1 MYILTKFSRAIIAIV
16 MTLAL
21 GLPSLAH
28 DFEVEGVYYNIAD
41 ATKKTVKVTYKG
53 GSYYEDSNEYTGL
66 VSIPQSVSYRGYKY
80 SVVSIGYA
88 AFRGCAE
95 LTSVTIPSSVIEIGG
110 GAFSNCSSLTEINC
124 EAQAKPTG
132 WSDAWKNGC
141 SATVNWGYTGE

>member
-1 MYILTKFSRAIIAIV
+1 MLTKVSRAIIAIV
-16 MTLAL
+16 MTLAV
-21 GLPSLAH
+21 GLPSHAH

-66 VSIPQSVSYRGYKY
+66 VSIPQSVSYRGYMY

-110 GAFSNCSSLTEINC
+110 DAFINC
-124 EAQAKPTG
+124 TK
-132 WSDAWKNGC
+132 
-141 SATVNWGYTGE
+141 VRL

>member
-66 VSIPQSVSYRGYKY
+66 VSIPQSVSYRGYMY

-95 LTSVTIPSSVIEIGG
+95 LTSVTIPSSVTEIGG
-110 GAFSNCSSLTEINC
+110 DAFS
-124 EAQAKPTG
+124 
-132 WSDAWKNGC
+132 
-141 SATVNWGYTGE
+141 Y